1 MLGWSRFH
9 VAYKRG
15 VTVVRLIDKNLVK
28 EAQVRELACD
38 LLDLIEA
45 GNHRVVLNFQVVER
59 LASWVVVAVEEARRL
74 CESADG
80 GALKICGLP
89 QQSGLGFP
97 DRGGRRGKCASCR
110 RSRRHRQSLARG
122 IATARAADRDPVG
135 DHHAGPTSRR
145 FAAAHPSEAAEMHQ
159 ASGGGVE
166 SAANPAPRTGSGW
179 ALAHRP
185 GRQREGPKRAGRGI
199 AVRHRPRPIASCGSA
214 RPW

>member
-28 EAQVRELACD
+28 EAHVRELACD

-89 QQSGLGFP
+89 Q
-97 DRGGRRGKCASCR
+97 
-110 RSRRHRQSLARG
+110 HLA
-122 IATARAADRDPVG
+122 TV
-135 DHHAGPTSRR
+135 
-145 FAAAHPSEAAEMHQ
+145 F
-159 ASGGGVE
+159 
-166 SAANPAPRTGSGW
+166 
-179 ALAHRP
+179 
-185 GRQREGPKRAGRGI
+185 
-199 AVRHRPRPIASCGSA
+199 PIAGVNVAKCSP
-214 RPW
+214 RR